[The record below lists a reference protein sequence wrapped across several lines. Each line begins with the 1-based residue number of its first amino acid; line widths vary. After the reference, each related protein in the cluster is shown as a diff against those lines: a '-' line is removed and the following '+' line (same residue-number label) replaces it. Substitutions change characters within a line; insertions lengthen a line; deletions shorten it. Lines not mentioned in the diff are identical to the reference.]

1 MVKLTSGDINSQRM
15 VIQVRQAKA
24 RRDRYVMLSEQL
36 LAILREHW
44 KCRGSAGDL
53 LFPGARPGQPITQRA
68 VQRAFRIAADRAGFG
83 DDVSPHTLRHSF
95 ATHLLEQ
102 GVDVRVIQQLLG
114 HNNINSTTRYTR
126 VAISTIRHIQSP
138 LELLLPEWTAPD

>member
-1 MVKLTSGDINSQRM
+1 MVRL
-15 VIQVRQAKA
+15 VICC
-24 RRDRYVMLSEQL
+24 S
-36 LAILREHW
+36 
-44 KCRGSAGDL
+44 
-53 LFPGARPGQPITQRA
+53 PGGRPGQPITQRA
-68 VQRAFRIAADRAGFG
+68 VQRAFRIAADRAGLG

-138 LELLLPEWTAPD
+138 LELLIPETAAPD